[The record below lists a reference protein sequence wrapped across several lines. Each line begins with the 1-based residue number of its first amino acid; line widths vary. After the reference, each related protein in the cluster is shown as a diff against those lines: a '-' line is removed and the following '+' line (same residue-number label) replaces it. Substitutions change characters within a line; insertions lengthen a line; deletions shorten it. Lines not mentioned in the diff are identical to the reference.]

1 MDGTRIIQGNR
12 RDSGVGGGRVKI
24 KGEDTEAGEEKERL
38 RMS

>member
-1 MDGTRIIQGNR
+1 MWIEPGSFKAIEER
-12 RDSGVGGGRVKI
+12 VGGRVKI